1 MFILP
6 FSQMYYSIIIQGKS
20 SNRSFIWNNPYW
32 FNNHFIT
39 YIKVLHTSSNALVTN
54 INQFNTLF
62 NIKCESIMFDKRY
75 YTLPH
80 IIDMINQVQ
89 YTSINIQFCIQL
101 WLYSYWFQ
109 LFSWFLSSTWYH
121 GYSGSN
127 KNRIWTRR

>member
-6 FSQMYYSIIIQGKS
+6 FSQMHYSIIIQGKS

-80 IIDMINQVQ
+80 IIDMISQVQ
-89 YTSINIQFCIQL
+89 YTSISISNSVSSYGCIHIDSSCTMWMKNKWL
-101 WLYSYWFQ
+101 WLIETEQ
-109 LFSWFLSSTWYH
+109 DT
-121 GYSGSN
+121 
-127 KNRIWTRR
+127 IW